1 MNILSG
7 IDEKPV
13 KVVQR
18 EELQDLEERWILK
31 TSILDE
37 IRIAEQAV
45 LEARTRY
52 SEVYT
57 DVITESTLEALRAT
71 QDLFQDYY
79 LLQSWWSRLKG
90 WLRNVRNR

>member
-52 SEVYT
+52 SEAYT
-57 DVITESTLEALRAT
+57 DVITESTLEALRVT

-79 LLQSWWSRLKG
+79 LSQSWWSRLKG